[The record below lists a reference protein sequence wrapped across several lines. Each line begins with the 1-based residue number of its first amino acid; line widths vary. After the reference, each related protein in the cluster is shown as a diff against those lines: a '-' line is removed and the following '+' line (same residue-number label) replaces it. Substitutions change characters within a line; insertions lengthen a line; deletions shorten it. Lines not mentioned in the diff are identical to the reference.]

1 MVCVREW
8 SIRSWKKNMEN
19 SKCLIYCRVSSERQ
33 VNEGHGL
40 DSQEKRCRDYAI
52 GKGYKVVGIFRDEGK
67 SGGLF
72 ERPAMKELLSELE
85 KYIHEPTNT
94 IVVFDDLKRFARDT
108 QVHFQLKKEIYG
120 RNGSVESPNF
130 KFEDTPEG
138 KFVETVLAA
147 QAELERNQNRKQ
159 VIQKQKARL
168 ELGYWSFCPPL
179 GLVSKKDQLHG
190 KLLVSNEPYAG
201 IYRQAIELFADES
214 LLTIDDVKQFIN
226 NKFELTGT
234 KKRLSFNGAR
244 LVLTQILYAGYIEYK
259 PWEVSRTKGHHE
271 GLVSIETFDK
281 VQERLSGNKKHGVRK
296 DYHPD
301 FPLRQLILCSK
312 CNKPLTG
319 SWNKGRNKRYA
330 NYTCKTKGCSYRYKS
345 IHADDVV
352 TNFENLLT
360 VSKPTN
366 SAVDL
371 AKAVLDDVWMQRR
384 ASSNEIIEAN
394 TSKLIEIDK
403 SLEKLKMR
411 LVKTS
416 DDFVSVYEGE
426 IKKLIIE
433 KESLEKIKVSEY
445 SDSEFGTAKDLVLE
459 TLKNPMMLWGS
470 DNGED
475 KRTIFNMY
483 FGRKLIYDKD
493 SGFGTAD
500 LDPVIGLITSPTA
513 STNQLVEMVGIEPTS
528 EKLKTKLLQAYLIYN
543 IFFEIGQST
552 GKLKV
557 RLICL

>member
-1 MVCVREW
+1 
-8 SIRSWKKNMEN
+8 MEN
-19 SKCLIYCRVSSERQ
+19 RKCLIYSRVSSERQ

-52 GKGYKVVGIFRDEGK
+52 GQGYKVVGIFRDEGK

-168 ELGYWSFCPPL
+168 EQGYWSFGHPL
-179 GLVSKKDQLHG
+179 ALVTERNPIHG

-201 IYRQAIELFADES
+201 VYKQAIESFADGS
-214 LLTIDDVKQFIN
+214 LSTINDVKQFIN
-226 NKFELTGT
+226 HEFESMGI
-234 KKRLSFNGAR
+234 KRIISFNGAR
-244 LVLTQILYAGYIEYK
+244 LTLTQILYAGYIEFK
-259 PWEVSRTKGHHE
+259 SWGVSRRKGHHE
-271 GLVSIETFDK
+271 GFVSIETYDK
-281 VQERLSGNKKHGVRK
+281 VQERLSGNKKYGIRK
-296 DYHPD
+296 DYDPD

-312 CNKPLTG
+312 CEKPLTG
-319 SWNKGRNKRYA
+319 SRNKGRSKYYA
-330 NYTCKTKGCSYRYKS
+330 NYTCKTKGCPYRYKS
-345 IHADDVV
+345 IHANDVE
-352 TNFENLLT
+352 TNFKNLLSA
-360 VSKPTN
+360 SKPMVG
-366 SAVDL
+366 AVDL
-371 AKAVLDDVWMQRR
+371 AKAILDDVWTQRR
-384 ASSNEIIEAN
+384 ASSNEISESN
-394 TSKLIEIDK
+394 TSKLVEIDK

-416 DDFVSVYEGE
+416 DDLVSVYEGE

-433 KESLEKIKVSEY
+433 KEGLEKIKVSEY

-459 TLKNPMMLWGS
+459 TLKNPMVLWKS

-483 FGRKLIYDKD
+483 FGRKLIYDKL

-513 STNQLVEMVGIEPTS
+513 SKTNYVEMVGIEPTS
-528 EKLKTKLLQAYLIYN
+528 EKLKNKT
-543 IFFEIGQST
+543 ST
-552 GKLKV
+552 SLFD
-557 RLICL
+557 